1 MAVTPPNLTISL
13 SVDSECSELN
23 LTDDTGQYSALT
35 NPLGYGLPGGPDY
48 NDITGCEIVVTLN
61 TLGTYLTYDF
71 TIASRVITAATLAIG
86 SGTPASI
93 LTELTSTAWPFI
105 TDINPFNVVGDY
117 GVTIPEF
124 TDEIFKVDYNIT
136 GEIAGPE
143 SFDFTTTAYEPVICN
158 SRCCIDKRFQAID
171 VNCACSDDKI
181 TEALY
186 GETLIKQVEIA
197 SEQGDLTA
205 ALQALEQLRVLCGT
219 EGGCGC

>member
-1 MAVTPPNLTISL
+1 MAVTPPNLTIDL
-13 SVDSECSELN
+13 SVDSDCSELN
-23 LTDDTGQYSALT
+23 LSDITGEYDALT
-35 NPLGYGLPGGPDY
+35 NPLGYGLPGGPDEA
-48 NDITGCEIVVTLN
+48 DITGCEIVVTLN
-61 TLGTYLTYDF
+61 TLGTTLTYDF
-71 TIASRVITAATLAIG
+71 TIAAGVISAATLAIG

-93 LTELTSTAWPFI
+93 LTSLSSTAWPFI
-105 TDINPFNVVGDY
+105 TAVNPFNLVGDY

-124 TDEIFKVDYNIT
+124 TDEIFKVEYNIT

-158 SRCCIDKRFQAID
+158 SQCCIDKRFQAID

-186 GETLIKQVEIA
+186 GQTLIYQVEIA